1 MRAGHLAILL
11 ATVLIATSPA
21 AMLADGSWLDGAT
34 PQSWPTGATVPAA
47 PALPSG
53 ATLDLRCLEQTRPP
67 ETAEDRQLAA
77 AGWMLI
83 GDYRGGWGTKVVMGA
98 SYFDG
103 MCRPLGYQVFVFDD
117 GLLAG
122 TVSPVPMDSRT
133 DGAAVQTLLQGP
145 DRLTVVFTRYTD
157 TDALC
162 CPSRTS
168 SASYQINHPGAQP
181 VLVLTSVSTNPTSSS

>member
-1 MRAGHLAILL
+1 MPIRFVPLVLAMVLL
-11 ATVLIATSPA
+11 GSSPA
-21 AMLADGSWLDGAT
+21 ATLADGTWLDGST
-34 PQSWPTGATVPAA
+34 PQTMPTGTTVPAP

-53 ATLDLRCLEQTRPP
+53 GTLDPRCLEQARPP

-77 AGWMLI
+77 AGWILF
-83 GDYRGGWGTKVVMGA
+83 GDYHGGWGTKVVMGT
-98 SYFDG
+98 SFFDG

-117 GLLAG
+117 GLFAG
-122 TVSPVPMDSRT
+122 TVSPVSMDSRT

-145 DRLTVVFTRYTD
+145 DRLTVVFTRYAS

-168 SASYQINHPGAQP
+168 TASYQINHPGAWP
-181 VLVLTSVSTNPTSSS
+181 ELVLTSVSTNPTS